1 MSRQYLTSSLWWFF
15 GSATQ
20 AFITAAMYSDLDVGK
35 QQFAT
40 GVIFTLYISG
50 LIIVLFLTKGQK

>member
-40 GVIFTLYISG
+40 GMIFVFYISA
-50 LIIVLFLTKGQK
+50 LLTALVLTKGQK